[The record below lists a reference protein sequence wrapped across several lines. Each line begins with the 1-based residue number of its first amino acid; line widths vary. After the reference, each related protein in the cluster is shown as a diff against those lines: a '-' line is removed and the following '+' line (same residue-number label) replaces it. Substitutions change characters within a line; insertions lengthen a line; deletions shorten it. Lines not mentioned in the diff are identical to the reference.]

1 MGKKKNLVEVAPV
14 KLPYFHGMRPG
25 KYILGLIV
33 LALLLAV
40 FFILFLP
47 GIVRGG
53 RYVDFHSS
61 LADVGVLID
70 GKYLGSS
77 TGGHYFIESGD
88 HEVEYIKSGITVS
101 SGRLEIDHP
110 VFATLFVRRT
120 LDVSIPVPDE
130 TEELYRSVYDS
141 TLENLVLYAP
151 VQDYDSSYNYP
162 QLYQKY
168 AQDAAALC
176 AGDVSR
182 DFYTLSLFASS
193 QAMADDLE
201 AAASML
207 TDAGLTF
214 SSADPALARTLL
226 EGGYRTQTDSVT
238 PSVSSQETSDGFHHY
253 ESCTVTMGEGSAMDT
268 LPVTVSVPAF
278 EIAHDYVSEYDYAL
292 FIQENP
298 YWAKENT
305 DELIADGVADEY
317 YLAGITLSVQNH
329 SSTPVR
335 NISWYA
341 AQAYCDWLSARTG
354 ISYRLPSEAEWYI
367 ASLDAADKS
376 YARSLV
382 SVDTDLSSPAS
393 VMGGL
398 WEFTSTAYVPLS
410 RAEGL
415 TLSTGEIDFT
425 DVVVKGG
432 SYINSASEVTR
443 ESVGVMPRGVTSDYA
458 GFRLA
463 RNV

>member
-1 MGKKKNLVEVAPV
+1 
-14 KLPYFHGMRPG
+14 
-25 KYILGLIV
+25 
-33 LALLLAV
+33 
-40 FFILFLP
+40 
-47 GIVRGG
+47 
-53 RYVDFHSS
+53 
-61 LADVGVLID
+61 
-70 GKYLGSS
+70 
-77 TGGHYFIESGD
+77 
-88 HEVEYIKSGITVS
+88 
-101 SGRLEIDHP
+101 
-110 VFATLFVRRT
+110 
-120 LDVSIPVPDE
+120 
-130 TEELYRSVYDS
+130 
-141 TLENLVLYAP
+141 
-151 VQDYDSSYNYP
+151 
-162 QLYQKY
+162 
-168 AQDAAALC
+168 
-176 AGDVSR
+176 
-182 DFYTLSLFASS
+182 
-193 QAMADDLE
+193 
-201 AAASML
+201 
-207 TDAGLTF
+207 
-214 SSADPALARTLL
+214 
-226 EGGYRTQTDSVT
+226 
-238 PSVSSQETSDGFHHY
+238 
-253 ESCTVTMGEGSAMDT
+253 MDT

-278 EIAHDYVSEYDYAL
+278 EIAHNYVSEYDYAL

-317 YLAGITLSVQNH
+317 YLAGITPSVQNH

-354 ISYRLPSEAEWYI
+354 ISYRLPTEAEWYI

-443 ESVGVMPRGVTSDYA
+443 ESVGVMPRDVTSDYA